1 MAKSLGVCHNDY
13 SSSPHAKAMRES
25 FSDLCHENLVRSSE
39 VKFTKVCSPP
49 RLKSPG
55 ISHSQASLYSASCN
69 SSKLLFQCFWQ
80 FKAPGTSGASQ
91 QVSAVS
97 PWSCVSLQFS
107 GWRLSCNLS
116 SLLSTRNGIG
126 FSVQSSFFLVV
137 EMQVA
142 TSQLFT
148 CQILKPETTKCF
160 NEEVWAN
167 T

>member
-1 MAKSLGVCHNDY
+1 MEKSLGVCHSDY

-25 FSDLCHENLVRSSE
+25 FSDLRHENLLRSSE

-55 ISHSQASLYSASCN
+55 IFHSQASLYSASCN

-80 FKAPGTSGASQ
+80 FKAPGTSGAS
-91 QVSAVS
+91 STGLSCIFLELCVS
-97 PWSCVSLQFS
+97 PAFRVEAFLQPQ
-107 GWRLSCNLS
+107 LSVEHKKWHW
-116 SLLSTRNGIG
+116 
-126 FSVQSSFFLVV
+126 FSVWSSFFLVV
-137 EMQVA
+137 GMQVA
-142 TSQLFT
+142 TSRLFT